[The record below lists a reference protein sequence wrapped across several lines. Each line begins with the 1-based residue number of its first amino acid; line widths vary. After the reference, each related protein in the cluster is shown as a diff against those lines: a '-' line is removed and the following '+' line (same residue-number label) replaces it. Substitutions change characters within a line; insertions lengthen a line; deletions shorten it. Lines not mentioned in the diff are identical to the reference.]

1 MKIFKRILWALFA
14 VFIIIQVIHPK
25 KNESTEVL
33 ASDISK
39 SYAVPTEVNTIL
51 AKACNDCHSNN
62 TRYPWYNNIQPVAW
76 WLNNHVNEGKQH
88 LNFNDF
94 TSMRVARQ
102 YKRLNDCMEE
112 VKEGGMPLSSYTW
125 IHKDAILTDSEKQ
138 TFNNWCT
145 AVRDSIKARYP
156 ADSLVMP
163 KKKPEA
169 SK

>member
-1 MKIFKRILWALFA
+1 MKIIKKILWVLLA
-14 VFIIIQVIHPK
+14 VFIIIQFIRPK

-39 SYAVPTEVNTIL
+39 TYMVPSDVNTIL
-51 AKACNDCHSNN
+51 VKACNDCHSNN
-62 TRYPWYNNIQPVAW
+62 TKYPWYNNFQPVAW
-76 WLNNHVNEGKQH
+76 WLNNHVNDGKRH

-102 YKRLNDCMEE
+102 YKRLNDCIEE
-112 VKEGGMPLSSYTW
+112 VKEGGMPLDSYTW
-125 IHKDAILTDSEKQ
+125 IHKDAILTETEKQ
-138 TFNNWCT
+138 TLYNWCNT
-145 AVRDSIKARYP
+145 VRDSIKAKYP